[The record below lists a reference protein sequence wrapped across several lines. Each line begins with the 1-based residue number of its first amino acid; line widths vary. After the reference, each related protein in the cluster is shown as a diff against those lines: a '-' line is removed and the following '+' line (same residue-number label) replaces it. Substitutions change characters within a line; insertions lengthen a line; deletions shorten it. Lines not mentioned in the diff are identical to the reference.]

1 MNLAMKKNKGQ
12 ALVEFVLILPIALL
26 LIFSM
31 IDLGRVLY
39 EKNHL
44 ESVLNEVVI
53 SYKETGKI
61 DNKLFNDDISFDV
74 KKDGKY
80 ATILLSKD
88 ISLITPFSNLILK
101 NPYQIKTE
109 RVFIYE

>member
-1 MNLAMKKNKGQ
+1 MKQNKGQ

-44 ESVLNEVVI
+44 ESMLNEVVI
-53 SYKETGKI
+53 VYKDNGKI
-61 DNKLFNDDISFDV
+61 DKNLLDDTVSSEV
-74 KKDGKY
+74 NKDGKY
-80 ATILLSKD
+80 TSITLTKD
-88 ISLITPFSNLILK
+88 VSLITPFSNLVFS

>member
-1 MNLAMKKNKGQ
+1 MKNNKGQ

-44 ESVLNEVVI
+44 ESMLNEVVI
-53 SYKETGKI
+53 TYKDNGKI
-61 DNKLFNDDISFDV
+61 DKNLLDETIIPSV
-74 KKDGKY
+74 KSSGKY
-80 ATILLSKD
+80 TTITLSKD
-88 ISLITPFSNLILK
+88 ISLITPFSNLIFK
-101 NPYQIKTE
+101 NPYQIQTE

>member
-1 MNLAMKKNKGQ
+1 MKQDKGQ
-12 ALVEFVLILPIALL
+12 ALVEFVLILPIAFL

-44 ESVLNEVVI
+44 ESMLNEVVI
-53 SYKETGKI
+53 AYKDNGKI
-61 DNKLFNDDISFDV
+61 DKKLIDDTVSSKVD
-74 KKDGKY
+74 KSGKY
-80 ATILLSKD
+80 ATITLTKD
-88 ISLITPFSNLILK
+88 VSLITPFSNLIIN

>member
-1 MNLAMKKNKGQ
+1 MKKNSGQ

-44 ESVLNEVVI
+44 ESMLNEVVI
-53 SYKETGKI
+53 TYKDNGKI
-61 DNKLFNDDISFDV
+61 DKNLIDSTVTSNIKAN
-74 KKDGKY
+74 GKY
-80 ATILLSKD
+80 TTITLTKD
-88 ISLITPFSNLILK
+88 ISLITPFSNLIID

>member
-1 MNLAMKKNKGQ
+1 MNKKGQ

-44 ESVLNEVVI
+44 ESMLNEVVI
-53 SYKETGKI
+53 VYKDDGKI
-61 DNKLFNDDISFDV
+61 DKNLLDDTVSSYVNKN
-74 KKDGKY
+74 GKY
-80 ATILLSKD
+80 TSITLTKD
-88 ISLITPFSNLILK
+88 VSLITPFSNLIFD